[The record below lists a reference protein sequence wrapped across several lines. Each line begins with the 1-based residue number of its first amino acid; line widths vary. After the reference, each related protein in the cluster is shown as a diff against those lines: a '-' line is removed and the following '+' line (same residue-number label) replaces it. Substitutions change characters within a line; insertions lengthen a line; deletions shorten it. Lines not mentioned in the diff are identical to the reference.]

1 MKTKLEKL
9 NEIYEYL
16 RSLGKVHTQ
25 KEFAEQVKI
34 SQTSMSSAF
43 NVNEDYLTDNL
54 LEKICKKYSDLFFY
68 DKMVKN
74 IQTNENINGNG
85 IIENNVFGG
94 SINDT
99 VIIEKLFET
108 ITNRNNQINDLLLI
122 IKNLSNKSDFG

>member
-85 IIENNVFGG
+85 IIE
-94 SINDT
+94 
-99 VIIEKLFET
+99 KLFET